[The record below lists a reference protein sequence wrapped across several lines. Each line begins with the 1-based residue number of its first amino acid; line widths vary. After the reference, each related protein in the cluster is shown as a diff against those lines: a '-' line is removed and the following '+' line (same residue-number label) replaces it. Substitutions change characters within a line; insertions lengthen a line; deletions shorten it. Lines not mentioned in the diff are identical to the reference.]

1 MAAILVVEDNPQNLK
16 LTTIILESA
25 GHLVVPAHDADEAE
39 RAIEAAVPDLVVM
52 DISLPGRDGYA
63 LTRTLRAA
71 AATAHLPILVVTA
84 LAMPGDARK
93 AFEAGASGY
102 VTKPIRR
109 ATLLDQVATLLPPSG
124 APDLGATRTEP
135 WVPEEEKN

>member
-25 GHLVVPAHDADEAE
+25 GHLVVPARDADEAE
-39 RAIEAAVPDLVVM
+39 RAIEVAVPDLVVM
-52 DISLPGRDGYA
+52 DISLPGRDGYT
-63 LTRTLRAA
+63 LTRQLRAA

-124 APDLGATRTEP
+124 APDLGAARAEP
-135 WVPEEEKN
+135 WAPGEAKN